1 MTTAGWFQILG
12 GVGLFLFGIKLM
24 GEALQDLAG
33 DRLRRLIASLTSTPV
48 RGVIV
53 GTLVTVLIQSSSATT
68 VMTVSFVHAGLMT
81 LKQAVGVIMGANIGT
96 TVTAQLIAFK
106 IKDFALPI
114 VGIGMILAVFGRS
127 KHQRYMGNGMVGFGL
142 LFLGMQNME
151 AAMSFLRDRKE
162 FFLAFS
168 HHPVLGVL
176 AGTFLTMVVQSSSAT
191 VGLTIAMTSQG
202 LLTLD
207 AAIPILLGD
216 NIGTTITAVLASLGS
231 KRAAKQAAAAHVL
244 FNLIGVTIFIFFL
257 TPFKELV
264 LLTSADSSRE
274 IANAHTLFNT
284 LNTCLFLPFTSP
296 FVRLVQRLIPGDDSV
311 LDMGPRYLDPKL
323 IDASPAA
330 AVDAVRKELVRMG
343 LLAREMLVNVRRAF
357 LEENGQMVQEVFQ
370 TEKVV
375 NELNREIARY
385 AAGVWRMLPEDLS
398 MLLSSYVNGVG
409 DVERVGDHA
418 ENLIELYEYK
428 IEHGVKFSEMG
439 ILEFQEMIDTAI
451 RAFEASLQ
459 AIADEDPR
467 LAKAAQALEP
477 EIDAMEKRLRKRHIQ
492 RLNEGACSPDAG
504 VVFIDILSN
513 LERIGDHAHNL
524 AFISLDMAKIRH
536 QKEAAS

>member
-409 DVERVGDHA
+409 D
-418 ENLIELYEYK
+418 
-428 IEHGVKFSEMG
+428 
-439 ILEFQEMIDTAI
+439 
-451 RAFEASLQ
+451 
-459 AIADEDPR
+459 
-467 LAKAAQALEP
+467 
-477 EIDAMEKRLRKRHIQ
+477 RK
-492 RLNEGACSPDAG
+492 S
-504 VVFIDILSN
+504 VV
-513 LERIGDHAHNL
+513 
-524 AFISLDMAKIRH
+524 
-536 QKEAAS
+536 

>member
-1 MTTAGWFQILG
+1 VTTAGWFQILG

-24 GEALQDLAG
+24 GESLQDLAG

-53 GTLVTVLIQSSSATT
+53 GTLVTVLIQSSSGTT

-114 VGIGMILAVFGRS
+114 VGIGMILAVFGRT
-127 KHQRYMGNGMVGFGL
+127 KHQRYAGNGMVGFGL

-151 AAMSFLRDRKE
+151 AAMSFLRDRKD

-176 AGTFLTMVVQSSSAT
+176 AGTLLTMVVQSSSAT

-202 LLTLD
+202 LLGLD

-244 FNLIGVTIFIFFL
+244 FNLIGVTIFLVFL
-257 TPFKELV
+257 TPFKHLV
-264 LLTSADSSRE
+264 LLTSADPSRE
-274 IANAHTLFNT
+274 IANAHTLFNS
-284 LNTCLFLPFTSP
+284 LNTCLFLPFVSP

-343 LLAREMLVNVRRAF
+343 HLAKEMLMNVRRAF
-357 LEENGQMVQEVFQ
+357 LEDNVQMVQEVYQ

-385 AAGVWRMLPEDLS
+385 AAGVWRTLPEDLS

-439 ILEFQEMIDTAI
+439 IQEFQEMIDTAI
-451 RAFEASLQ
+451 RAFEASLE

-524 AFISLDMAKIRH
+524 AFISLDMAKIR

>member
-1 MTTAGWFQILG
+1 VTTAGWFQILG

-33 DRLRRLIASLTSTPV
+33 DRLRRLIASLTSTPL

-53 GTLVTVLIQSSSATT
+53 GTLVTVLIQSSSGTT

-114 VGIGMILAVFGRS
+114 VGIGMILAVFGRT
-127 KHQRYMGNGMVGFGL
+127 KHQRYAGNGMVGFGL

-151 AAMSFLRDRKE
+151 AAMAFLRDKKD

-176 AGTFLTMVVQSSSAT
+176 AGTLLTMVVQSSSAT

-202 LLTLD
+202 LLSLD

-244 FNLIGVTIFIFFL
+244 FNLIGVAIFLVFL
-257 TPFKELV
+257 TPFKYLI
-264 LLTSADSSRE
+264 LLTSADPSRE
-274 IANAHTLFNT
+274 IANAHTLFNF
-284 LNTCLFLPFTSP
+284 LNTCLFLPFVVP

-311 LDMGPRYLDPKL
+311 LEMGPRYLDPKL

-343 LLAREMLVNVRRAF
+343 NLAKEMLMNVRRAF
-357 LEENGQMVQEVFQ
+357 LEENVQMVQEVYQ

-385 AAGVWRMLPEDLS
+385 AAGVWRTLPEDLS

-439 ILEFQEMIDTAI
+439 MQEFQEMIDTAI
-451 RAFEASLQ
+451 RAFEASLE

-513 LERIGDHAHNL
+513 LERVGDHAHNL
-524 AFISLDMAKIRH
+524 AFISLDMAKIR